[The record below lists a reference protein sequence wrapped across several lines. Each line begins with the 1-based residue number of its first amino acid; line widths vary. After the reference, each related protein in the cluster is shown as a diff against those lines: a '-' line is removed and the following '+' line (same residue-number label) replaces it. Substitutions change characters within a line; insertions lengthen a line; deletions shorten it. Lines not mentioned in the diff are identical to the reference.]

1 MVARETTSLGARA
14 RAVAQLSIPAIIGH
28 VPPMSAMIHVSRP
41 TGSILLLELDAPPAN
56 ALGLAVRAQ
65 LVKILDE
72 IAKDEEVRAV
82 VLTGRGGVF
91 CAGDDL
97 REAAER
103 QAGGRAPADA
113 LAAVENFNRLMD
125 WIEAL
130 RVPVIAAIDG
140 WCFGGGLELALA
152 CDIRLASD
160 RAVFAA
166 SGVNIGLMASVT
178 RLPRL
183 IGVARAKAH
192 LLTGAQ
198 FGPER
203 ALADGIVTAVHPP
216 ERLLPEAFHLAE
228 WIASRA
234 PLAVEATKRVVDGR
248 SYVEEELPALVAS
261 ADHREAV
268 AAFMAKRTT
277 LFKRG

>member
-1 MVARETTSLGARA
+1 
-14 RAVAQLSIPAIIGH
+14 
-28 VPPMSAMIHVSRP
+28 MSAMIHVSRP

-56 ALGLAVRAQ
+56 ALGLAVRAE
-65 LVKILDE
+65 LVRILDE
-72 IAKDEEVRAV
+72 IATDEEVRAV

-97 REAAER
+97 REAAAR
-103 QAGGRAPADA
+103 QALAGAAGQDGDGA
-113 LAAVENFNRLMD
+113 LEAVENFNRLMD
-125 WIEAL
+125 RVEAV

-166 SGVNIGLMASVT
+166 SGVNIGLMASVV

-183 IGVARAKAH
+183 IGAARAKAH
-192 LLTGAQ
+192 ILTGAQ

-203 ALADGIVTAVHPP
+203 ALADGIVTAVHAPD
-216 ERLLPEAFHLAE
+216 RLLPEAFHVAE

-234 PLAVEATKRVVDGR
+234 PLAVEAAKRVLDGR
-248 SYVEEELPALVAS
+248 SYVEEELPALAAS
-261 ADHREAV
+261 ADHREAI
-268 AAFMAKRTT
+268 AAFMAKRSP

>member
-1 MVARETTSLGARA
+1 
-14 RAVAQLSIPAIIGH
+14 
-28 VPPMSAMIHVSRP
+28 MSATIHVSRP

-56 ALGLAVRAQ
+56 ALGLAMRTQ

-72 IAKDEEVRAV
+72 VTADRETRAV

-97 REAAER
+97 REAH
-103 QAGGRAPADA
+103 GRSAPDA
-113 LAAVENFNRLMD
+113 LAAVENFNHLMD
-125 WIEAL
+125 WIEGL
-130 RVPVIAAIDG
+130 RAPVIAAIDG

-160 RAVFAA
+160 RAAFAA
-166 SGVNIGLMASVT
+166 SGVNIGLMASVN

-198 FGPER
+198 FGPAR
-203 ALADGIVTAVHPP
+203 ALADGVVTAVHPP
-216 ERLLPEAFHLAE
+216 ERLLPEAFHIAE

-234 PLAVEATKRVVDGR
+234 PLAVEAAKRVVDGR

-261 ADHREAV
+261 ADHREAI
-268 AAFMAKRTT
+268 AAFMAKRAAV
-277 LFKRG
+277 FRRG

>member
-1 MVARETTSLGARA
+1 
-14 RAVAQLSIPAIIGH
+14 
-28 VPPMSAMIHVSRP
+28 MIHVSRP
-41 TGSILLLELDAPPAN
+41 TGSIVLLELDAPPAN
-56 ALGLAVRAQ
+56 ALGQAMRERLAA
-65 LVKILDE
+65 ILDE
-72 IAKDEEVRAV
+72 IATDEDTRAV

-97 REAAER
+97 REAH
-103 QAGGRAPADA
+103 GRDA
-113 LAAVENFNRLMD
+113 AQTLEAVEGFNRLMD
-125 WIEAL
+125 WVEAL

-152 CDIRLASD
+152 CDIRLASQ

-166 SGVNIGLMASVT
+166 SGVNIGLMASAV

-183 IGVARAKAH
+183 IGAARAKAH

-198 FGPER
+198 FDPAR
-203 ALADGIVTAVHPP
+203 ALADGIVTGVHPP

-234 PLAVEATKRVVDGR
+234 PLAVEATKRVIDGR
-248 SYVEEELPALVAS
+248 AYVEEELPALAGS

-268 AAFMAKRTT
+268 AAFMAKRSA
-277 LFKRG
+277 LFRRG

>member
-1 MVARETTSLGARA
+1 
-14 RAVAQLSIPAIIGH
+14 VAQLSKPARIGH
-28 VPPMSAMIHVSRP
+28 VPPMSAMIHVTRP

-72 IAKDEEVRAV
+72 ITADRETRAI

-97 REAAER
+97 REAH
-103 QAGGRAPADA
+103 GRSAPDA

-125 WIEAL
+125 WIEGL
-130 RVPVIAAIDG
+130 RVPTIAAIDG

-203 ALADGIVTAVHPP
+203 ALADGIVTAVHAP

-261 ADHREAV
+261 ADHREAI
-268 AAFMAKRTT
+268 AAFMAKRAA

>member
-1 MVARETTSLGARA
+1 MGGRF
-14 RAVAQLSIPAIIGH
+14 VAQLSIPAIIRH

-56 ALGLAVRAQ
+56 ALGLAMRAA

-72 IAKDEEVRAV
+72 ITKDDETWAV

-97 REAAER
+97 REAH
-103 QAGGRAPADA
+103 GRAPPDA
-113 LAAVENFNRLMD
+113 LAAVENFNQLMD

-130 RVPVIAAIDG
+130 RVPVIAAVDG

-268 AAFMAKRTT
+268 AAFMAKRSP
-277 LFKRG
+277 LFRRE

>member
-1 MVARETTSLGARA
+1 MAK
-14 RAVAQLSIPAIIGH
+14 LSKRTLIGH
-28 VPPMSAMIHVSRP
+28 GRSMSAMIHVSRP

-56 ALGLAVRAQ
+56 ALGLAMRAQ
-65 LVKILDE
+65 LARILDE
-72 IAKDEEVRAV
+72 IAGDDETRAV
-82 VLTGRGGVF
+82 VLAGRGGVF

-97 REAAER
+97 REAH
-103 QAGGRAPADA
+103 GRAPSDA
-113 LAAVENFNRLMD
+113 LAAVENFNQLMD

-130 RVPVIAAIDG
+130 RLPVIAAIDG

-160 RAVFAA
+160 RALFAA

-198 FGPER
+198 FDPQR

-216 ERLLPEAFHLAE
+216 ERLLPEAFRLAE

-248 SYVEEELPALVAS
+248 SPVDKELPALVAS
-261 ADHREAV
+261 ADHREAI

-277 LFKRG
+277 LFRRE

>member
-1 MVARETTSLGARA
+1 M
-14 RAVAQLSIPAIIGH
+14 AQLFKSALIRH
-28 VPPMSAMIHVSRP
+28 VRPMSAMIHVSRP

-56 ALGLAVRAQ
+56 ALGLNVRAQ

-72 IAKDEEVRAV
+72 IAGDEETRAV

-97 REAAER
+97 REAHGRTAAE
-103 QAGGRAPADA
+103 A

-130 RVPVIAAIDG
+130 RTPVIAAVDG

-183 IGVARAKAH
+183 IGVARAKVH

-203 ALADGIVTAVHPP
+203 ALTDGIVTAVHAP
-216 ERLLPEAFHLAE
+216 ERLLPEAFHVAE

-234 PLAVEATKRVVDGR
+234 PLAVEAAKRVIDGR
-248 SYVEEELPALVAS
+248 SYVEEELPGLVAS
-261 ADHREAV
+261 ADHREAI
-268 AAFMAKRTT
+268 AAFMAKRSA
-277 LFKRG
+277 LFRRA

>member
-1 MVARETTSLGARA
+1 
-14 RAVAQLSIPAIIGH
+14 
-28 VPPMSAMIHVSRP
+28 MSAMIHVSRP
-41 TGSILLLELDAPPAN
+41 TGSILLVELDAPPAN
-56 ALGLAVRAQ
+56 ALGLAMRAE
-65 LVKILDE
+65 LLRILDE
-72 IAKDEEVRAV
+72 IAGDDDTRAV

-97 REAAER
+97 REASTR
-103 QAGGRAPADA
+103 QAAGKAGES
-113 LAAVENFNRLMD
+113 LEAVEDFNRLMD
-125 WIEAL
+125 WVEAL
-130 RVPVIAAIDG
+130 RVPVIAAVDG

-166 SGVNIGLMASVT
+166 SGVNIGLMASTT

-203 ALADGIVTAVHPP
+203 ALADGIVTAVHTP

-248 SYVEEELPALVAS
+248 SQVDKELPALVAS

>member
-1 MVARETTSLGARA
+1 M
-14 RAVAQLSIPAIIGH
+14 AQLSIPAVIRH

-56 ALGLAVRAQ
+56 ALGLSLRAQ

-72 IAKDEEVRAV
+72 IAKDDETRAV

-97 REAAER
+97 REAALR
-103 QAGGRAPADA
+103 LTGGPPDA

-130 RVPVIAAIDG
+130 RTPVIAAVDG

-277 LFKRG
+277 MFKRG

>member
-1 MVARETTSLGARA
+1 M
-14 RAVAQLSIPAIIGH
+14 AVDGGGRP
-28 VPPMSAMIHVSRP
+28 VIHVSRP
-41 TGSILLLELDAPPAN
+41 TGSILLVELDAPPAN
-56 ALGLAVRAQ
+56 ALGLAVRAE
-65 LVKILDE
+65 LVRILDE
-72 IAKDEEVRAV
+72 IATDDDVRAV

-97 REAAER
+97 REASAR
-103 QAGGRAPADA
+103 QGPEA
-113 LAAVENFNRLMD
+113 LEAVQDFNRLMD
-125 WIEAL
+125 WVEAL

-166 SGVNIGLMASVT
+166 SGVNIGLMASVV

-198 FGPER
+198 FGPQR
-203 ALADGIVTAVHPP
+203 ALADGVVTAIHAPD
-216 ERLLPEAFHLAE
+216 RLLPEAFHLAE

-248 SYVEEELPALVAS
+248 SYVEEELPGLVSS

-268 AAFMAKRTT
+268 AAFMAKRAAV
-277 LFKRG
+277 FRRG

>member
-1 MVARETTSLGARA
+1 
-14 RAVAQLSIPAIIGH
+14 
-28 VPPMSAMIHVSRP
+28 MSAMIHVSRP

-56 ALGLAVRAQ
+56 ALGLSVRAQ
-65 LVKILDE
+65 LVKILEE
-72 IAKDEEVRAV
+72 ITADRETRAI

-97 REAAER
+97 REAH
-103 QAGGRAPADA
+103 GRSAPDA

-125 WIEAL
+125 WIEGL
-130 RVPVIAAIDG
+130 RTPVIAAIDG

-160 RAVFAA
+160 RAAFAA
-166 SGVNIGLMASVT
+166 SGVNIGLMASVV

-203 ALADGIVTAVHPP
+203 ALADGIVTAVHSP

>member
-1 MVARETTSLGARA
+1 
-14 RAVAQLSIPAIIGH
+14 
-28 VPPMSAMIHVSRP
+28 MIHVTRP

-65 LVKILDE
+65 LVAILDE
-72 IAKDEEVRAV
+72 IAADDEVRAV
-82 VLTGRGGVF
+82 VLAGRGGVF

-97 REAAER
+97 REAAAR
-103 QAGGRAPADA
+103 QALGGPAGQGGEA
-113 LAAVENFNRLMD
+113 LAAVEDFNRLMD
-125 WIEAL
+125 RVEAL
-130 RVPVIAAIDG
+130 RAPVIAAIDG

-166 SGVNIGLMASVT
+166 SGVNIGLMASVV

-203 ALADGIVTAVHPP
+203 ALADGIVTAVHAP
-216 ERLLPEAFHLAE
+216 ERLLPEAFAIAE

-234 PLAVEATKRVVDGR
+234 PLAVEAAKRVLDGR
-248 SYVEEELPALVAS
+248 SYVEEELADLAAS
-261 ADHREAV
+261 ADHREAI
-268 AAFMAKRTT
+268 AAFMAKRSP

>member
-1 MVARETTSLGARA
+1 
-14 RAVAQLSIPAIIGH
+14 
-28 VPPMSAMIHVSRP
+28 MSAMIHVSRP

-56 ALGLAVRAQ
+56 ALGLAMRVELTR
-65 LVKILDE
+65 ILEE
-72 IAKDEEVRAV
+72 IAADEEVRAV

-97 REAAER
+97 REASAR
-103 QAGGRAPADA
+103 QALGGGAAGKDGEV
-113 LAAVENFNRLMD
+113 LEAVEDFNMIMD
-125 WIEAL
+125 WVEAV
-130 RVPVIAAIDG
+130 RMPVIAAIDG

-166 SGVNIGLMASVT
+166 SGVNIGLMASAT

-183 IGVARAKAH
+183 IGAGRAKAH

-203 ALADGIVTAVHPP
+203 ALADGIVTAVHAPD
-216 ERLLPEAFHLAE
+216 RLLPEAFHIAE

-234 PLAVEATKRVVDGR
+234 PLSVEATKRVVDGR
-248 SYVEEELPALVAS
+248 SYLEEELPTLAAS
-261 ADHREAV
+261 ADHREAI
-268 AAFMAKRTT
+268 AAFMAKRSP
-277 LFKRG
+277 LFRRE

>member
-1 MVARETTSLGARA
+1 M
-14 RAVAQLSIPAIIGH
+14 AVDDGSR
-28 VPPMSAMIHVSRP
+28 AMIHVSRP

-65 LVKILDE
+65 LVRILDE
-72 IAKDEEVRAV
+72 IATDDDVRAV

-97 REAAER
+97 REAAGR
-103 QAGGRAPADA
+103 QAAGRDGEA
-113 LAAVENFNRLMD
+113 LEAVEDFNRLMD
-125 WIEAL
+125 WVEAL

-152 CDIRLASD
+152 CDLRLATD

-203 ALADGIVTAVHPP
+203 ALADGIVTAVHAPD
-216 ERLLPEAFHLAE
+216 RLLPEAFHLAE

-248 SYVEEELPALVAS
+248 SYVEEELPALAAS

-268 AAFMAKRTT
+268 AAFMAKRAAV
-277 LFKRG
+277 FRRG

>member
-1 MVARETTSLGARA
+1 M
-14 RAVAQLSIPAIIGH
+14 AIDDGGGL
-28 VPPMSAMIHVSRP
+28 MIHVSRP
-41 TGSILLLELDAPPAN
+41 AGSILLLELDAPPAN
-56 ALGLAVRAQ
+56 ALGLNLRAE
-65 LVKILDE
+65 LARILDE
-72 IAKDEEVRAV
+72 IATDDDVRAV

-97 REAAER
+97 REAAAR
-103 QAGGRAPADA
+103 QALSGGAGQDGDA
-113 LAAVENFNRLMD
+113 ALDAVENFNRLMD
-125 WIEAL
+125 RVEAV
-130 RVPVIAAIDG
+130 RIPVIAAIDG

-166 SGVNIGLMASVT
+166 SGVNIGLMASVV

-183 IGVARAKAH
+183 IGAARAKAH
-192 LLTGAQ
+192 LLTGAR

-203 ALADGIVTAVHPP
+203 ALADGIVTGVHAPD
-216 ERLLPEAFHLAE
+216 RLLPEAFHVAE

-234 PLAVEATKRVVDGR
+234 PLSVEATKRVVDGR
-248 SYVEEELPALVAS
+248 SYVEEELPALANS

-268 AAFMAKRTT
+268 AAFMAKRSP
-277 LFKRG
+277 LFRRG

>member
-1 MVARETTSLGARA
+1 
-14 RAVAQLSIPAIIGH
+14 
-28 VPPMSAMIHVSRP
+28 MSATIHVSRP
-41 TGSILLLELDAPPAN
+41 TGSILLVELDAPPAN
-56 ALGLAVRAQ
+56 ALGLRVRAE
-65 LVKILDE
+65 LVRILDE
-72 IAKDEEVRAV
+72 IAADDDVRAV

-97 REAAER
+97 REASAR
-103 QAGGRAPADA
+103 QGPEA
-113 LAAVENFNRLMD
+113 LEAVQDFNRLMD
-125 WIEAL
+125 RVEAV
-130 RVPVIAAIDG
+130 RAPVIAAIDG

-166 SGVNIGLMASVT
+166 SGVNIGLMASVV

-183 IGVARAKAH
+183 IGVARAKVH

-203 ALADGIVTAVHPP
+203 ALTDGLVNAVHAPD
-216 ERLLPEAFHLAE
+216 RLLPEAFRLAE

-268 AAFMAKRTT
+268 AAFMAKRAAV
-277 LFKRG
+277 FRRG

>member
-1 MVARETTSLGARA
+1 
-14 RAVAQLSIPAIIGH
+14 
-28 VPPMSAMIHVSRP
+28 
-41 TGSILLLELDAPPAN
+41 
-56 ALGLAVRAQ
+56 
-65 LVKILDE
+65 
-72 IAKDEEVRAV
+72 
-82 VLTGRGGVF
+82 
-91 CAGDDL
+91 
-97 REAAER
+97 
-103 QAGGRAPADA
+103 
-113 LAAVENFNRLMD
+113 
-125 WIEAL
+125 
-130 RVPVIAAIDG
+130 
-140 WCFGGGLELALA
+140 
-152 CDIRLASD
+152 
-160 RAVFAA
+160 
-166 SGVNIGLMASVT
+166 MASVT

-203 ALADGIVTAVHPP
+203 ALADGIVTAVHAP

-268 AAFMAKRTT
+268 AAFMAKRAA
-277 LFKRG
+277 LFRRG

>member
-1 MVARETTSLGARA
+1 MTPT
-14 RAVAQLSIPAIIGH
+14 
-28 VPPMSAMIHVSRP
+28 IHVSRP

-56 ALGLAVRAQ
+56 ALGLVLRVELAR
-65 LVKILDE
+65 ILDE
-72 IAKDEEVRAV
+72 IATDDETRAV

-97 REAAER
+97 REAAGR
-103 QAGGRAPADA
+103 QAAGGSSDLA
-113 LAAVENFNRLMD
+113 LEAVEGFNRLMD
-125 WIEAL
+125 RVEAL
-130 RVPVIAAIDG
+130 RVPLIAAIDG

-152 CDIRLASD
+152 CDLRLASD
-160 RAVFAA
+160 RASFAA

-203 ALADGIVTAVHPP
+203 ALGDGIVTAVHPP

-248 SYVEEELPALVAS
+248 AYVEEELPALVAS

-268 AAFMAKRTT
+268 TAFMAKRSP
-277 LFKRG
+277 LFRRG

>member
-1 MVARETTSLGARA
+1 MGFPIKLSSAR
-14 RAVAQLSIPAIIGH
+14 VQL
-28 VPPMSAMIHVSRP
+28 MSAMIHVSRP
-41 TGSILLLELDAPPAN
+41 TGSILLVELDAPPAN
-56 ALGLAVRAQ
+56 ALGLTMRAE
-65 LVKILDE
+65 LLRILDE
-72 IAKDEEVRAV
+72 IAGDDDTRAV

-97 REAAER
+97 REASAR
-103 QAGGRAPADA
+103 QAANGPAGKGGEP
-113 LAAVENFNRLMD
+113 LEAVEDFNRLMD
-125 WIEAL
+125 WVEAL
-130 RVPVIAAIDG
+130 RVPVIAAVDG

-166 SGVNIGLMASVT
+166 SGVNIGLMASAT

-203 ALADGIVTAVHPP
+203 ALADGLVTAVHPP
-216 ERLLPEAFHLAE
+216 ADLLPEAFRLAE

-234 PLAVEATKRVVDGR
+234 PLAVEATKRVIDGR

-268 AAFMAKRTT
+268 AAFMAKRAA
-277 LFKRG
+277 LFRRG

>member
-1 MVARETTSLGARA
+1 
-14 RAVAQLSIPAIIGH
+14 
-28 VPPMSAMIHVSRP
+28 MSSHIHVSRP
-41 TGSILLLELDAPPAN
+41 TGSILLVELDAPPAN
-56 ALGLAVRAQ
+56 ALGLAVRAE
-65 LVKILDE
+65 LVKVLDE
-72 IAKDEEVRAV
+72 IAADEETRAI
-82 VLTGRGGVF
+82 VLTGRGGMF
-91 CAGDDL
+91 CGGDDL
-97 REAAER
+97 REAHAR
-103 QAGGRAPADA
+103 SGPAA

-130 RVPVIAAIDG
+130 RAPVVAAIDG

-166 SGVNIGLMASVT
+166 SGVNIGLMASAT

-183 IGVARAKAH
+183 IGAARAKAH

-216 ERLLPEAFHLAE
+216 ADLLPQAFRLAE

-248 SYVEEELPALVAS
+248 SYVEEELPALAAS

-268 AAFMAKRTT
+268 DAFMAKRAA

>member
-1 MVARETTSLGARA
+1 
-14 RAVAQLSIPAIIGH
+14 VAQLSIPVVIGH
-28 VPPMSAMIHVSRP
+28 GRPMSAMIHVSRP

-56 ALGLAVRAQ
+56 ALGLPLRAE
-65 LVKILDE
+65 LARILDE
-72 IAKDEEVRAV
+72 IANDDETRAV

-97 REAAER
+97 REAAIR
-103 QAGGRAPADA
+103 LAGGRPGDKA
-113 LAAVENFNRLMD
+113 LAAVENFNQLMD

-166 SGVNIGLMASVT
+166 SGVNIGLMASVV

-203 ALADGIVTAVHPP
+203 ALADGIVTAVHAPD
-216 ERLLPEAFHLAE
+216 RLLPEAFHLAE

-248 SYVEEELPALVAS
+248 SQVDKELPALVAS

-277 LFKRG
+277 LFRRG

>member
-1 MVARETTSLGARA
+1 
-14 RAVAQLSIPAIIGH
+14 
-28 VPPMSAMIHVSRP
+28 MSATIHVSRP
-41 TGSILLLELDAPPAN
+41 TGSILLVELDAPPAN
-56 ALGLAVRAQ
+56 ALGLAVRAEF
-65 LVKILDE
+65 VRILDE
-72 IAKDEEVRAV
+72 IATDDEVRAV

-97 REAAER
+97 REASAR
-103 QAGGRAPADA
+103 QAAGARNVMGSDEA
-113 LAAVENFNRLMD
+113 LEAVEDFNRLMD
-125 WIEAL
+125 RVEAL
-130 RVPVIAAIDG
+130 RAPLIAAIDG

-166 SGVNIGLMASVT
+166 SGVNIGLMASAV

-203 ALADGIVTAVHPP
+203 ALADGVVTGVHAPD
-216 ERLLPEAFHLAE
+216 RLLPEAFRLAE

-248 SYVEEELPALVAS
+248 SYVEEELPGLVSS

-268 AAFMAKRTT
+268 AAFMAKRAAM
-277 LFKRG
+277 FRRG

>member
-1 MVARETTSLGARA
+1 
-14 RAVAQLSIPAIIGH
+14 
-28 VPPMSAMIHVSRP
+28 MSAMIHVSRP

-72 IAKDEEVRAV
+72 IATDDEVRAV

-97 REAAER
+97 REAAAR
-103 QAGGRAPADA
+103 QAGGRAAPDA

-130 RVPVIAAIDG
+130 RVPLIAAIDG

-152 CDIRLASD
+152 CDIRLASE

-203 ALADGIVTAVHPP
+203 ALADGIVTAVHAP
-216 ERLLPEAFHLAE
+216 ERLLPEAFRLAE

-261 ADHREAV
+261 ADHREAI

>member
-1 MVARETTSLGARA
+1 MVALFK
-14 RAVAQLSIPAIIGH
+14 PAFIRHGR
-28 VPPMSAMIHVSRP
+28 PMSAMIHVSRP

-65 LVKILDE
+65 LVRILDE
-72 IAKDEEVRAV
+72 IATDDDVRAV

-97 REAAER
+97 REAH
-103 QAGGRAPADA
+103 GRTGPEA
-113 LAAVENFNRLMD
+113 LEAVQDFNRLMD
-125 WIEAL
+125 AVEGL

-166 SGVNIGLMASVT
+166 SGVNIGLMASVV

-198 FGPER
+198 FGPDR
-203 ALADGIVTAVHPP
+203 ALADGIVTGVHAPD
-216 ERLLPEAFHLAE
+216 RLLPEAFAVAE

-234 PLAVEATKRVVDGR
+234 PLSVEATKRVLDGR
-248 SYVEEELPALVAS
+248 SYVEEELPALAAS
-261 ADHREAV
+261 ADHREAI
-268 AAFMAKRTT
+268 AAFMAKRSAV
-277 LFKRG
+277 FRRG

>member
-1 MVARETTSLGARA
+1 MVARETTGVATVA
-14 RAVAQLSIPAIIGH
+14 PAVAQLSIPAVIGH
-28 VPPMSAMIHVSRP
+28 VRAMSAMIHVSRP

-56 ALGLAVRAQ
+56 ALGLPLRAE
-65 LVKILDE
+65 LARILDE
-72 IAKDEEVRAV
+72 IAGDNDTRAV

-97 REAAER
+97 REAHGR
-103 QAGGRAPADA
+103 PAGKA
-113 LAAVENFNRLMD
+113 LAAVENFNQLMD

-130 RVPVIAAIDG
+130 RVPTIAAIDG

-166 SGVNIGLMASVT
+166 SGVNIGLMASVV

-203 ALADGIVTAVHPP
+203 ALADGIVTAVHTP

-248 SYVEEELPALVAS
+248 SQVDKELPALVAS

>member
-1 MVARETTSLGARA
+1 
-14 RAVAQLSIPAIIGH
+14 
-28 VPPMSAMIHVSRP
+28 MSSHIHVSRP
-41 TGSILLLELDAPPAN
+41 TGSILLVELDAPPAN
-56 ALGLAVRAQ
+56 ALGLAVRAE
-65 LVKILDE
+65 LVKVLDE
-72 IAKDEEVRAV
+72 IAADEETRAI

-97 REAAER
+97 REAHAR
-103 QAGGRAPADA
+103 SGPSA

-130 RVPVIAAIDG
+130 RAPVVAAIDG
-140 WCFGGGLELALA
+140 WCFGGGLELALS

-160 RAVFAA
+160 RAMFAA
-166 SGVNIGLMASVT
+166 SGVNIGLMASAT

-183 IGVARAKAH
+183 IGAARAKAH

-203 ALADGIVTAVHPP
+203 ALADGIVTAVHSPAD
-216 ERLLPEAFHLAE
+216 LLPQAFRLAE

-248 SYVEEELPALVAS
+248 SYVEEELPTLAAS

-268 AAFMAKRTT
+268 DAFMAKRAA
-277 LFKRG
+277 LFRRG

>member
-1 MVARETTSLGARA
+1 M
-14 RAVAQLSIPAIIGH
+14 AIDDGGRR
-28 VPPMSAMIHVSRP
+28 MIHVSRP

-56 ALGLAVRAQ
+56 ALGLAMRAELVR
-65 LVKILDE
+65 ILEE
-72 IAKDEEVRAV
+72 IATDEEVRAV

-97 REAAER
+97 REAAAR
-103 QAGGRAPADA
+103 QALGGGSGKDGEV
-113 LAAVENFNRLMD
+113 LEAVEDFNMIMD
-125 WIEAL
+125 WVEAV
-130 RVPVIAAIDG
+130 RMPVIAAIDG

-183 IGVARAKAH
+183 IGAGRAKAH

-203 ALADGIVTAVHPP
+203 ALADGIVTAVHAP
-216 ERLLPEAFHLAE
+216 ERLLPEAFHVAE

-234 PLAVEATKRVVDGR
+234 PLAVEAAKRVIDGR
-248 SYVEEELPALVAS
+248 SYVEEELPALAAS
-261 ADHREAV
+261 ADHREAI
-268 AAFMAKRTT
+268 AAFMAKRSA

>member
-1 MVARETTSLGARA
+1 
-14 RAVAQLSIPAIIGH
+14 
-28 VPPMSAMIHVSRP
+28 MSAMIHVSRP

-56 ALGLAVRAQ
+56 ALGLPLRAQ
-65 LVKILDE
+65 LAKVLDE
-72 IAKDEEVRAV
+72 IAGDTDTRAV

-97 REAAER
+97 REAHGR
-103 QAGGRAPADA
+103 PAGKA
-113 LAAVENFNRLMD
+113 LAAVENFNQLMD

-130 RVPVIAAIDG
+130 RTPTIAAIDG

-152 CDIRLASD
+152 CDIRVASD

-166 SGVNIGLMASVT
+166 SGVNIGLMASAV

-183 IGVARAKAH
+183 IGVGRAKAH

-216 ERLLPEAFHLAE
+216 ERLLPETFRLAE

-234 PLAVEATKRVVDGR
+234 PLAVEATKRVIDGR
-248 SYVEEELPALVAS
+248 SSVDQELPALVAS

>member
-1 MVARETTSLGARA
+1 
-14 RAVAQLSIPAIIGH
+14 
-28 VPPMSAMIHVSRP
+28 MSSHIHVSRP
-41 TGSILLLELDAPPAN
+41 TGSILLVELDAPPAN
-56 ALGLAVRAQ
+56 ALGLAVRAE
-65 LVKILDE
+65 LVKVLDE
-72 IAKDEEVRAV
+72 IAADEETSAI
-82 VLTGRGGVF
+82 VLAGRGGMF

-97 REAAER
+97 REAHAR
-103 QAGGRAPADA
+103 SGTAA

-130 RVPVIAAIDG
+130 RAPVVAAIDG

-166 SGVNIGLMASVT
+166 SGVNIGLVASAT

-216 ERLLPEAFHLAE
+216 ADLLPQAFRLAE

-248 SYVEEELPALVAS
+248 SYVEEELPGLAAS

-268 AAFMAKRTT
+268 AAFMAKRSA
-277 LFKRG
+277 LFKRE

>member
-1 MVARETTSLGARA
+1 MALDDGGRR
-14 RAVAQLSIPAIIGH
+14 
-28 VPPMSAMIHVSRP
+28 MIHVSRP
-41 TGSILLLELDAPPAN
+41 TGSILLVELDAPPAN
-56 ALGLAVRAQ
+56 ALGLAMRAE
-65 LVKILDE
+65 LLRILDE
-72 IAKDEEVRAV
+72 IAGDDDTRAV

-97 REAAER
+97 REASTR
-103 QAGGRAPADA
+103 QAAGKGGE
-113 LAAVENFNRLMD
+113 LLEAVEDFNRMMD
-125 WIEAL
+125 WVEAL
-130 RVPVIAAIDG
+130 RVPVIAAVDG

-166 SGVNIGLMASVT
+166 SGVNIGLMASVV

-203 ALADGIVTAVHPP
+203 ALADGVVTAVHPP

-277 LFKRG
+277 LFKRA

>member
-1 MVARETTSLGARA
+1 M
-14 RAVAQLSIPAIIGH
+14 AQLSKPPFIRH
-28 VPPMSAMIHVSRP
+28 VRPMSAMIHVSRP

-72 IAKDEEVRAV
+72 IAADRECRAV
-82 VLTGRGGVF
+82 VLTGPGGVF

-97 REAAER
+97 REAH
-103 QAGGRAPADA
+103 GRTGPEA
-113 LAAVENFNRLMD
+113 LAAVQDFNRLID
-125 WIEAL
+125 WVEAV

-152 CDIRLASD
+152 CDLRLASD

-166 SGVNIGLMASVT
+166 SGVNIGLMASVV

-203 ALADGIVTAVHPP
+203 ALVDGIVTAVHAPD
-216 ERLLPEAFHLAE
+216 RLLPEAFAVAE

-234 PLAVEATKRVVDGR
+234 PLAVEAAKRVLDGR
-248 SYVEEELPALVAS
+248 SYVEEELPALAAS
-261 ADHREAV
+261 VDHREAI
-268 AAFMAKRTT
+268 AAFMAKRSA
-277 LFKRG
+277 LFRRG

>member
-1 MVARETTSLGARA
+1 
-14 RAVAQLSIPAIIGH
+14 
-28 VPPMSAMIHVSRP
+28 MSATIHVSRP
-41 TGSILLLELDAPPAN
+41 TGSILLVELDAPPAN
-56 ALGLAVRAQ
+56 ALGLRVRAE
-65 LVKILDE
+65 LVRILDE
-72 IAKDEEVRAV
+72 IAAADDVRAV

-97 REAAER
+97 REASAR
-103 QAGGRAPADA
+103 QGPEA
-113 LAAVENFNRLMD
+113 LEAVQDFNRLMD
-125 WIEAL
+125 RVEAV
-130 RVPVIAAIDG
+130 RAPVIAAIDG

-166 SGVNIGLMASVT
+166 SGVNIGLMASVV

-183 IGVARAKAH
+183 IGVARAKVH

-203 ALADGIVTAVHPP
+203 ALTDGLVNAVHAPD
-216 ERLLPEAFHLAE
+216 RLLPEAFRLAE

-268 AAFMAKRTT
+268 AAFMAKRAAE
-277 LFKRG
+277 FRRG